1 MQFILFSY
9 SIPLHFNFCDFFGID
24 SPFANFLSGTDTL
37 GTGYE
42 GDSHTIVFSKSYLT
56 EQIRA
61 GSGKLYDSFEDIP
74 SNKYDSCYLITD
86 RPNQTAKFI
95 LCLAYGI
102 QIVSYTWI
110 FECCVVSGIDVKDTG
125 FT

>member
-1 MQFILFSY
+1 MDT
-9 SIPLHFNFCDFFGID
+9 HD
-24 SPFANFLSGTDTL
+24 TD
-37 GTGYE
+37 YDE
-42 GDSHTIVFSKSYLT
+42 DSHKIVFSKSYLT

-61 GSGKLYDSFEDIP
+61 GSGQLYDSFEDIP

-102 QIVSYTWI
+102 KIVSYTWI
-110 FECCVVSGIDVKDTG
+110 IECCMVSGIDVKDTG
-125 FT
+125 LT